1 MKQLLL
7 YRHAKSSW
15 DASGIADRERPL
27 SSRGRRDA
35 AVIARQIGEGYP
47 VDRILCSPA
56 RRTLETLAAL
66 LPSLRGE
73 ATITVTEKL
82 YEPVSG
88 DYRPFVAS
96 QGDGADCLLIVGHNP
111 AIQATA
117 LALIGTGDE
126 ADMAKLAAKYP
137 TGAVAAI
144 AFDDADWADIQAHGG
159 RLMAFHR
166 PRDFDE
172 HG

>member
-15 DASGIADRERPL
+15 DDHGLADRDRPL
-27 SSRGRRDA
+27 SPRGQRDA
-35 AVIARQIGEGYP
+35 TTIAREIGGGYV

-66 LPSLRGE
+66 LPGLTGE
-73 ATITVTEKL
+73 PRIAITEKL
-82 YEPVSG
+82 YGTLSG
-88 DYRPFVAS
+88 DYRQIVAS
-96 QGDGADCLLIVGHNP
+96 DGEDADCLLIVGHNP

-117 LALIGTGDE
+117 LALIGTGDD
-126 ADMAKLAAKYP
+126 ADLAKLAAKFP
-137 TGAVAAI
+137 TGGLAAI
-144 AFDDADWADIQAHGG
+144 AFDAKDWAEISPHSG
-159 RLMAFHR
+159 RLIAFQR

-172 HG
+172 PA